1 MTIRPVCRQ
10 PAEEDHF
17 FVCGPV
23 FLIIIVLLFFVRD
36 QNNPAKGQVASQ
48 GHSEQWARPH
58 PSRPIC
64 RRTTRSSTVV
74 CLKTEHSKRCPRSDT
89 TIRTIIVLFI
99 FCFPALAGTQLHLVH
114 LNASS
119 HRFSHPSKKQI
130 NQSRNE
136 SYIYGNGRGGFRL
149 GSWEIQR
156 AFIRQVTTRQVTHKL
171 L

>member
-36 QNNPAKGQVASQ
+36 QDNPTKGQVASQ

-64 RRTTRSSTVV
+64 RRTTRSSTIV

-119 HRFSHPSKKQI
+119 NRFSHPSKNKSI
-130 NQSRNE
+130 NHEMSLISMGMEGVGSDWGAGKFKGRL
-136 SYIYGNGRGGFRL
+136 YGK
-149 GSWEIQR
+149 
-156 AFIRQVTTRQVTHKL
+156 VTTWQVTHKL